1 MAVGESKRRST
12 KRRGNGEGSIFQRA
26 DGRWSA
32 EIAVGYNAEGKR
44 QRRTIYG
51 ATKRAVQDEL
61 IKLQSSKLD
70 GMLCAPT
77 KLTVAKYLDR
87 WIEDA
92 ARPTVRAT
100 TYASYQGI
108 IANHINPRVGGVALA
123 KLTPAHVQG
132 LYAAL
137 ERDGAS
143 ARLRQLTHAV
153 LRRALKQ
160 ALKWGMVPRN
170 VCDAVDP
177 PRVPHAEICPLT
189 AAEVGKLLKAAAGD
203 EKSGVA
209 RDRLEAIY
217 VLAVS
222 SGLRLGELFGLQW
235 PDVDLAGAALS
246 VRHTLEEVNGRLN
259 LREPKTAKSRRKV
272 ELPQLAVRALRDHQ
286 KRALA
291 AGHIGAGYV
300 FVNKSG
306 GPLRRSHF
314 HAASFKPLLT
324 LAGLPPIR
332 FHDLRHTAAT
342 LLLSEGVH
350 PKIVQERLGHSQI
363 SVTLDTYS
371 HVLPSMQKEAAGKLD
386 VLLTAAGA

>member
-1 MAVGESKRRST
+1 MAIGEAKRRST

-32 EIAVGYNAEGKR
+32 AIAVGYNSDGKR

-51 ATKRAVQDEL
+51 RSKKAVQDQL
-61 IKLQSSKLD
+61 LRLQAS
-70 GMLCAPT
+70 MLEGTLCSPT

-87 WIEDA
+87 WLEDA

-100 TYASYQGI
+100 TYANYKGI
-108 IANHINPRVGGVALA
+108 AENHINPRVGGIAIV
-123 KLTPAHVQG
+123 KLTPPAVQG
-132 LYAAL
+132 LYTAM
-137 ERDGAS
+137 EREGAS
-143 ARLRQLTHAV
+143 AHTRLLAHAV

-160 ALKWGMVPRN
+160 AVKWGMVPRN

-177 PRVPHAEICPLT
+177 PRVPHTEICPLT
-189 AAEVGKLLKAAAGD
+189 TAEVVTLLKAAAGD
-203 EKSGVA
+203 ERKGVA
-209 RDRLEAIY
+209 RDRLEALY
-217 VLAVS
+217 VVAIS

-235 PDVDLAGAALS
+235 ADVDLTGVALS
-246 VRHTLEEVNGRLN
+246 VRYTLEEINGKLN

-272 ELPQLAVRALRDHQ
+272 ELPQLAVRALREHQ

-342 LLLSEGVH
+342 LMLADGTH

-371 HVLPSMQKEAAGKLD
+371 HVLPTMQKEAVGKLD
-386 VLLTAAGA
+386 LLLAAAGA